1 MDIFEALY
9 SRRTIRKFS
18 RRPID
23 TAALY
28 KLIDCAHLAPSAAN
42 LQPIKYAVI
51 NTEEMNEKIF
61 PLIKWAGYEPKAG
74 PNKGEEPAAYIAVLG
89 DDSISKPT
97 QDCDS
102 GLAMAAICYAA
113 EGMGLGSCI
122 LGAIDRK
129 GIGALLEL
137 GENLHVLY
145 LIALGYP
152 AQESAAIN
160 AAEGMAEGIK
170 YYLNGD
176 KLYVP
181 KRTADQ
187 IIINYQEK

>member
-9 SRRTIRKFS
+9 ARRTIRKFS
-18 RRPID
+18 RKPID
-23 TAALY
+23 RGVLY
-28 KLIDCAHLAPSAAN
+28 KLIDCARLAPSAAN

-51 NTEEMNEKIF
+51 DTEEMAVKIF
-61 PLIKWAGYEPKAG
+61 PLTKWAGYEPAAAPK
-74 PNKGEEPAAYIAVLG
+74 KGEEPTAYIAVLG
-89 DDSISKPT
+89 DNSVSKTT
-97 QDCDS
+97 QSCDS

-122 LGAIDRK
+122 LGAIDREK
-129 GIGALLEL
+129 TAELLKL

-152 AQESAAIN
+152 AQESEVTN
-160 AAEGMAEGIK
+160 AAEDIK
-170 YYLNGD
+170 YYLSDD

-181 KRTADQ
+181 KRTLNE
-187 IIINYQEK
+187 IIINYREK